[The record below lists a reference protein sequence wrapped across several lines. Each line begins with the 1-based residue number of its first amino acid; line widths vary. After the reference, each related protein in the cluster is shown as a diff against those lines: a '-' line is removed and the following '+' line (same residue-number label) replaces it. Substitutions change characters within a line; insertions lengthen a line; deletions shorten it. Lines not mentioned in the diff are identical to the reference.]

1 MSPVTPAS
9 KPGRRHD
16 LFVSNPFSPGR
27 RSVCRSSRCVSNCA
41 PIHIIVQFS
50 LRPFL
55 PCRTAT
61 LHQVFMLNGSLVWIR
76 WGLGEGPAPRSCCT
90 TTQHTPKPNDEPTE
104 RLKLSRCAVPAA
116 AVHRTPESAP
126 RFDGLSRSRVAPGF
140 GFVILCQRSLVPRPK
155 RAREKPEGACLALNR
170 LLPRVG

>member
-1 MSPVTPAS
+1 MTFLSPTPFLQVV
-9 KPGRRHD
+9 G
-16 LFVSNPFSPGR
+16 
-27 RSVCRSSRCVSNCA
+27 RSVGQVGVSRIVLPFTSLYNFLSAPFCLVEPQNSTKYSCSTALWSGCVGA
-41 PIHIIVQFS
+41 WAKVQHRGVAAS
-50 LRPFL
+50 
-55 PCRTAT
+55 
-61 LHQVFMLNGSLVWIR
+61 
-76 WGLGEGPAPRSCCT
+76 

-104 RLKLSRCAVPAA
+104 RLKKLSRCAVPAA

-140 GFVILCQRSLVPRPK
+140 GFVILCQRSLVPRRK